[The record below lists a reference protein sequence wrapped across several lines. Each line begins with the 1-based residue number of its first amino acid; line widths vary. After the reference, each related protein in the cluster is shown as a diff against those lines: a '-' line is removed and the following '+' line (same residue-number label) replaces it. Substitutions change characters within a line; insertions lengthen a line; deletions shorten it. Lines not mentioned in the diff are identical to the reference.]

1 MQGDA
6 VAVEFFEKV
15 LNLASSP
22 NCGNELVTVGLEPD
36 VVQPSQVQQ
45 HTVAEDCL
53 APAVQSA
60 DGADA
65 LAAVSVENLQDF
77 PLVGWGVSRR
87 RLKYLVAAEILV
99 LHAMATASR

>member
-6 VAVEFFEKV
+6 VAVELFEKA
-15 LNLASSP
+15 LDLASGP
-22 NCGNELVTVGLEPD
+22 NRGNELVTVGLEPD